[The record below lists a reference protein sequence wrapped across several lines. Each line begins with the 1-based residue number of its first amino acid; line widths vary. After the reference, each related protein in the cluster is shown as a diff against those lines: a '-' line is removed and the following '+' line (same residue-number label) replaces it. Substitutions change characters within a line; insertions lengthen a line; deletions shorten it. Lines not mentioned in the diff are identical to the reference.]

1 MDNNDSFLQFL
12 QQNPQSIFIEVE
24 AREDKMANFISGY
37 NGKYHKSISMLD
49 QGIRK
54 LGDVDKWGIEL
65 RVYFNNT
72 NNLSEYWKNR
82 MYQNRIYRADE
93 FKYRVDDNNLV
104 NFLFEKGYILGYN

>member
-24 AREDKMANFISGY
+24 AREDKMPNFISGY

-54 LGDVDKWGIEL
+54 LGDVDNFYKIIDFKNKIL
-65 RVYFNNT
+65 TLLVAYIKLIC
-72 NNLSEYWKNR
+72 NLSIK
-82 MYQNRIYRADE
+82 
-93 FKYRVDDNNLV
+93 
-104 NFLFEKGYILGYN
+104 

>member
-1 MDNNDSFLQFL
+1 MGNNDSFLQFL
-12 QQNPQSIFIEVE
+12 QENPQCIFIEAE
-24 AREDKMANFISGY
+24 AREDKMANFISSY
-37 NGKYHKSISMLD
+37 NKKYHRSISISD

-54 LGDVDKWGIEL
+54 LGDVDKWRVEL

-72 NNLSEYWKNR
+72 NNLSAYWKDR
-82 MYQNRIYRADE
+82 MYQSRAYRADE

>member
-1 MDNNDSFLQFL
+1 MDNNDSFLEFL

-24 AREDKMANFISGY
+24 AREDKMVNFISGY
-37 NGKYHKSISMLD
+37 NCKYHRSISMSY

-72 NNLSEYWKNR
+72 NNLSEYWKDR
-82 MYQNRIYRADE
+82 MYKNRAYRADE
-93 FKYRVDDNNLV
+93 FKYRVDDKNLV
-104 NFLFEKGYILGYN
+104 NFYLKKDIY